1 MSRHYVGFRA
11 AGPYEDTRTGP
22 NQVLRHNNVPRTVPN
37 QVLRPKK
44 GLKTG
49 LNQVLDIRLLRL
61 HKK

>member
-1 MSRHYVGFRA
+1 MTLIYEIRA

-22 NQVLRHNNVPRTVPN
+22 DQVLRHNKVLRTGPN

-44 GLKTG
+44 GLKTS
-49 LNQVLDIRLLRL
+49 LKQVLDIRLLRL